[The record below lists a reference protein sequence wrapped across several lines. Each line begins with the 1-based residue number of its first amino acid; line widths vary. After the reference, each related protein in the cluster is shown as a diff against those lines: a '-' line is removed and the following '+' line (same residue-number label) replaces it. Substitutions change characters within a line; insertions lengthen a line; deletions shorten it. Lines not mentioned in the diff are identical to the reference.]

1 MQTNSKLA
9 IEIQYASPAIE
20 KAMAQIASPA
30 LLKKWVRK
38 TCTQSG
44 LITLRFVNPT
54 ESKKLNLTFR
64 HKDKP
69 TNVLTFP
76 YELSK
81 THLVADI
88 IFCLPVIQ
96 KEARAQSK
104 TIKAHLTHL
113 VIPGC
118 LHAQGFDHERA
129 KDAQKME
136 AQEVTL
142 LRDLAIDNPYL
153 PLSD

>member
-1 MQTNSKLA
+1 M
-9 IEIQYASPAIE
+9 
-20 KAMAQIASPA
+20 
-30 LLKKWVRK
+30 
-38 TCTQSG
+38 
-44 LITLRFVNPT
+44 
-54 ESKKLNLTFR
+54 
-64 HKDKP
+64 
-69 TNVLTFP
+69 
-76 YELSK
+76 
-81 THLVADI
+81 ADI

-113 VIPGC
+113 VIHGC